1 MSVNSKGVKH
11 SQGRDRASL
20 GSRILALSA
29 KRPLKRSEIIA
40 RDLVEHIVDA
50 GLPAGA
56 MLPREQEMIDQ
67 LGVGRTTIREALRI
81 LETRGVI
88 SVRSGRDGGPVV
100 RHPQPSDL
108 TDSLTLI
115 LQFQRATM
123 VEVHD
128 ARVWLEP
135 LAARMA
141 AEQITRSEIT
151 RLREINEEMSA
162 GVDASD
168 VGRIADANQRF
179 HQVIAQAAGNIVVQV
194 FTETLLTVSESGVS
208 EIYDTPKLKRAA
220 VDAHEGIIEALEAR
234 DPDRVEA
241 AMRDHILVGKSER
254 VKGNRSV
261 MSRPLRWVQ

>member
-1 MSVNSKGVKH
+1 MKH
-11 SQGRDRASL
+11 SQGPDRASL

-50 GLPAGA
+50 SLPPGA

-141 AEQITRSEIT
+141 ADQVTRTEIA
-151 RLREINEEMSA
+151 RLREINEEMA
-162 GVDASD
+162 AAINDSD

-208 EIYDTPKLKRAA
+208 EISDGPKLKRAA
-220 VDAHEGIIEALEAR
+220 VAAHDEIIAALEAK
-234 DPDRVEA
+234 DPDRAEK
-241 AMRDHILVGKSER
+241 AMRDHILVGKNER
-254 VKGNRSV
+254 VKGNRTV